1 MSYTDTPRPRSNQ
14 PPRLIRTL
22 ATLLVILAGAVAA
35 HADTLDLG
43 GGRTVAVVDVEG
55 RAYVALEDLVTAL
68 DLDQEYAYDT
78 GAYTLL
84 TADLRSGLT
93 LTFVPGDRRVAVNR
107 EDRYI
112 PFPPLLHDGVVLLPV
127 DPFVAILQ
135 TSSLP
140 ADGTAT
146 RRLLE
151 VSFAP
156 HLDFTRLQFMFSA
169 PAEVVTTAN
178 PVGSDLRVDVR
189 DAVLGLPDAEIP
201 VGTAQVGR
209 VVFAPA
215 DRSGLLRAVLSLRCR
230 ALVETFSLESGRR
243 IIIDVIDQD
252 LRQGGGVVT
261 AEQRDFHG
269 SCRIMLDP
277 GHGGADAGASLA
289 GGVPEKTWTLDLA
302 RALQA
307 ELVADAFDVELSR
320 QADRDLP
327 MPARINGL
335 NGSTP
340 DLVLSLHG
348 SPAPAPDAPPV
359 VTLFVLL
366 PPAADGPLTDERQLY
381 EPSAEECRSAS
392 RLAALVRAAFDAQP
406 DLRCTVVVAPRL
418 LPMMRLL
425 TPSVLIDVC
434 APPPTGA
441 PALAL
446 RDRIVRTLR
455 DGLRTFFA
463 EAFMERPAP
472 EDELPPSPGDQPPM
486 DPGAPPFPPGEVPDR

>member
-1 MSYTDTPRPRSNQ
+1 MSHDDTPRTLPNR
-14 PPRLIRTL
+14 PPRLFRVL
-22 ATLLVILAGAVAA
+22 ASLCLVLLGGVAA

-55 RAYVALEDLVTAL
+55 RSYVALDDLVTAL

-84 TADLRSGLT
+84 TADMRSGLT

-112 PFPPLLHDGVVLLPV
+112 PFPPLLRDGVVLLPV

-140 ADGTAT
+140 ADGAAT

-169 PAEVVTTAN
+169 PAEVITTAA
-178 PVGSDLRVDVR
+178 PVGTELRIDVR
-189 DAVLGLPDAEIP
+189 DAVLGLPEAEIP

-209 VVFAPA
+209 VVFAPP
-215 DRSGLLRAVLSLRCR
+215 DRSGLLRAVLALRCR

-243 IIIDVIDQD
+243 IIVDVIDQD

-261 AEQRDFHG
+261 TEQRDYHG

-277 GHGGADAGASLA
+277 GHGGADTGAALA
-289 GGVPEKTWTLDLA
+289 GGLPEKTWALDLG

-340 DLVLSLHG
+340 DLVISLHA
-348 SPAPAPDAPPV
+348 SPAPAPDAQPV
-359 VTLFVLL
+359 VTLFVLR
-366 PPAADGPLTDERQLY
+366 PPVADGPITDDRQLY

-392 RLAALVRAAFDAQP
+392 RLAALVETAFQAQP
-406 DLRCTVVVAPRL
+406 DLRCTVVEAPRL
-418 LPMMRLL
+418 LPMMRVL
-425 TPSVLIDVC
+425 TPSVLIDIC
-434 APPPTGA
+434 APPPPG
-441 PALAL
+441 PSALAL
-446 RDRIVRTLR
+446 RDRVVRTLR

-463 EAFMERPAP
+463 EAFVERPAP
-472 EDELPPSPGDQPPM
+472 EDDLPRTLAPTPPEEVS
-486 DPGAPPFPPGEVPDR
+486 AP